1 MLLSISYSRLETALD
16 SPWGWADL
24 AIVVLCV
31 GIAWII
37 DNRLRARSLAGDS
50 RMARLHAGV
59 ARIVFALTALAFL
72 LLARAAFRH
81 FGGIPLFIDV
91 AIPLL
96 LALAAIRMAV
106 YAMRRL
112 FADSAWLATSERAI
126 GFSIWGLVI
135 LYFVGL
141 LPEFTRELDAITLPL
156 GKASP
161 SLLTIGKGI
170 AAVAA
175 TLIVTVWLSGM
186 IEQRLLGATSLDINT
201 KTVLAKFVRAAL
213 LTLGVL
219 FALEAI
225 GFDLTLLSVFG
236 GALGVGIGLGLQKL
250 AANYIAGFT
259 ILIDKS
265 IRLGDLITVDNRF
278 GVVSRVTS
286 RYVVVRSQD
295 GIEAIVPNEILVT
308 TSVLHHPHP
317 SQEFRLV
324 IPIQVGYDTDI
335 GLALRLMEEAALAE
349 PSTLK
354 ESKVPVAQV
363 ALFTDVAIQLE
374 LIFWA
379 RDPDQG
385 QGVAKSAVSRRLLA
399 AFRENGIAVAPL
411 RRELALLR
419 DGAVPPGTPKGLKTP
434 GNAPT

>member
-1 MLLSISYSRLETALD
+1 VLLPISFSRFETALN

-24 AIVVLCV
+24 VIVALCV
-31 GIAWII
+31 GVAWMI
-37 DNRLRARSLAGDS
+37 DNRLHARSRAGDP
-50 RMARLHAGV
+50 RMARLHGGV

-81 FGGIPLFIDV
+81 FGGTPLFIDL

-96 LALAAIRMAV
+96 IALAAIRMVV

-135 LYFVGL
+135 LYFVGV
-141 LPEFTRELDAITLPL
+141 LPEITHELDDITLPL
-156 GKASP
+156 GKSSP

-170 AAVAA
+170 GAVVI
-175 TLIVTVWLSGM
+175 TLIVTLWLSGM

-213 LTLGVL
+213 LTVGVL

-286 RYVVVRSQD
+286 RYVVVRSTD
-295 GIEAIVPNEILVT
+295 GTEAIVPNEILVT

-324 IPIQVGYDTDI
+324 IPIQVAYDTDVS
-335 GLALRLMEEAALAE
+335 LALRLMEEAARAE
-349 PSTLK
+349 PSALK
-354 ESKVPVAQV
+354 DAKAPVAQV
-363 ALFTDVAIQLE
+363 TLFAEMGIQLE
-374 LIFWA
+374 LIFWV
-379 RDPDQG
+379 REPELG
-385 QGVAKSAVSRRLLA
+385 QGVAKSAVARRVLD
-399 AFRENGIAVAPL
+399 AFRANGVALAPP
-411 RRELALLR
+411 RRDVASPR
-419 DGAVPPGTPKGLKTP
+419 DGGAG
-434 GNAPT
+434 AQRQ